1 MLPSVLQM
9 EISQSRVSQKNFS
22 LLNDCDRWFL
32 QTMFHSRCSITSHL
46 MHTYF
51 LQKANIMDCHTVLL
65 EILNLLLIWTLD
77 NYGFLDFSVTN
88 FNTDPFVIYSGNV
101 NPIICLLHLFSWIDL
116 SIWLYLKTTYPC
128 WSHTSKK
135 KKIPIYFLV
144 YILIHETD
152 LAFHSLWTPS
162 DATDLMGFTL
172 SWSFHTAPC
181 DQHLT
186 TASSVNFTLQTGQAY
201 KISINAQDAQ
211 LSLSPSLFKHTGALL
226 GSL

>member
-135 KKIPIYFLV
+135 KKNTHILFSLHSYPWNWPCFPLTVNPIWCHRPHGIYTVMVLS
-144 YILIHETD
+144 YRT
-152 LAFHSLWTPS
+152 LWPTS
-162 DATDLMGFTL
+162 D
-172 SWSFHTAPC
+172 
-181 DQHLT
+181 
-186 TASSVNFTLQTGQAY
+186 N
-201 KISINAQDAQ
+201 
-211 LSLSPSLFKHTGALL
+211 SLF
-226 GSL
+226 S